1 MRADLAVFDTSG
13 TAFATHDDP
22 ISSLVLSSY
31 DHRARLVMVGGRV
44 VVRDGTVQTLDEQST
59 IDKADHAHRRLLA
72 RNQPYSQLA
81 RAQEMFLTQLS
92 ATAPATREIIT
103 FEAPA
108 PRTR

>member
-1 MRADLAVFDTSG
+1 
-13 TAFATHDDP
+13 
-22 ISSLVLSSY
+22 
-31 DHRARLVMVGGRV
+31 
-44 VVRDGTVQTLDEQST
+44 
-59 IDKADHAHRRLLA
+59 RLLA